1 MSMRSDIVGVVLAA
15 LFLAGLFA
23 MDRYYPHPDPAGAM
37 DAAAAKVV
45 PGFVG
50 EERIGAWDLIC
61 EKAPPQAD
69 GAVVLGR
76 CRVNFQFRPK
86 AHPEKVL
93 MGMNFRLV
101 GPSQRLTLLLRVP
114 PLVHKDDQLV
124 VGFGRGALKVPVM
137 NCEQNQCLAGG
148 GLDEAALTRLFAG
161 GRGAVV
167 FPANASGKRQSL
179 PFPLLGIKKS
189 VEALRRAESAPAG

>member
-1 MSMRSDIVGVVLAA
+1 MRSDIVAAVLAV
-15 LFLAGLFA
+15 LFLGLLFA
-23 MDRYYPHPDPAGAM
+23 VDCYYPHPSPLGGIE
-37 DAAAAKVV
+37 AAAAKVA

-61 EKAPPQAD
+61 AKAAPQAS
-69 GAVVLGR
+69 GAVALGR
-76 CRVNFQFRPK
+76 CRVNFQLRPK
-86 AHPEKVL
+86 ANPQKVI

-148 GLDEAALTRLFAG
+148 GLEDEALTRLFG
-161 GRGAVV
+161 GARGAVV
-167 FPANASGKRQSL
+167 FPADANGKRQSL
-179 PFPLLGIKKS
+179 PFPLAGIGKS
-189 VEALRRAESAPAG
+189 VEALRRAESESAP